1 MKKNKIPKIYG
12 VDFDTTYIFIAIFLI
27 CYQILTSMF
36 MYLPILYGVFFCYM
50 FFLLEEKQKNL
61 NKLDFRWYF
70 SLFFLLF
77 TDITHNFYLFS
88 SWGAFLVFYY
98 TCADWI
104 KTNFKIGKL
113 ILPIFVLFTYVL
125 IFMFDVVFS
134 YMGNENLKFFGL
146 SYIYSIIIEGFFSY
160 IFFKDKI

>member
-88 SWGAFLVFYY
+88 SWAAFFVFYY
-98 TCADWI
+98 ACADWI

-113 ILPIFVLFTYVL
+113 IPPIFVLCAYAFIFIFDL
-125 IFMFDVVFS
+125 IFS
-134 YMGNENLKFFGL
+134 YVGNEDLKFFSL
-146 SYIYSIIIEGFFSY
+146 EYICSILIESLFTY